1 MAARSVVRASRAGAV
16 ALAVVLLAP
25 AAARAES
32 HRGDLGAGASYASGR
47 LFGAAVTGNWT
58 LTELPE
64 TGAATARGEAISV
77 AAWEVGVAAE
87 LGYASGTVDG
97 VDDSRIAFLVGP
109 RFTLARVNAF
119 RRVTPF
125 GEVLAGTVHRWGA
138 QSETHLG
145 GAFGV
150 GFDVP
155 LGSLA
160 SPDRPPTVALRAR
173 YAKHWINENKTSWY
187 DEAVVGVVYRF
198 TKK

>member
-1 MAARSVVRASRAGAV
+1 MAARAVVNVPRAGAV

-25 AAARAES
+25 AAARGES

-47 LFGAAVTGNWT
+47 LFGAAVTGTWT

-64 TGAATARGEAISV
+64 SGAAAARGEAISV
-77 AAWEVGVAAE
+77 AAWEVSAAAD

-119 RRVTPF
+119 RRVAPF
-125 GEVLAGTVHRWGA
+125 GEVLAGTVYQRKA

-160 SPDRPPTVALRAR
+160 SPDRPPAVALRAR
-173 YAKHWINENKTSWY
+173 YAKHWINENTTAWY
-187 DEAVVGVVYRF
+187 DEVVVAVVYRF
-198 TKK
+198 TRK